1 MGVTFISRD
10 FLCFFTYLKGK
21 RFFQVL
27 DNFLGMVFNSP
38 EQDLNGIEKM
48 VGKFEIE

>member
-1 MGVTFISRD
+1 MGGMFFSRA

-27 DNFLGMVFNSP
+27 DNLLGMVFNSSDK
-38 EQDLNGIEKM
+38 DLN
-48 VGKFEIE
+48 